1 MDSKSSYFGSEIN
14 CEEVPITFPPQKQN
28 RQPGLE
34 YLMIPRPVYDNP
46 HYIGT
51 GKMNNK
57 VAIIS
62 GGDSG
67 IGRAVAVAFAKEGAD
82 LVIAYFDEHEDARE
96 TKQAIE
102 HYGQRCLLIS
112 GDLRNKNHCQYVIAC
127 TLETFGRVD
136 VLVNNLAVQFVQ
148 NRFLDISDEQWHTT
162 FDTNLHPFFYLTK
175 AALPYMADGS
185 SIINTASINAYIGRK
200 DLIDYTATKGAI
212 VSFTRA
218 LANNIVDQGIRVNA
232 VAPGPIWTPLIPA
245 SFSPD
250 MVKTFGSNVP
260 MKRAAQPYELAPV
273 YVLLASND
281 GSYITGQTIH
291 VNGGGFVG
299 S

>member
-1 MDSKSSYFGSEIN
+1 MDSKSSYYGSEIK
-14 CEEVPITFPPQKQN
+14 CEEVSNTFPPQHQT
-28 RQPGLE
+28 RQPGFE

-51 GKMNNK
+51 GKLNNK

-82 LVIAYFDEHEDARE
+82 IVIAYFDEHEDARE

-102 HYGQRCLLIS
+102 HLGQRCLLIP

-127 TLETFGRVD
+127 TLETFGKID

-162 FDTNLHPFFYLTK
+162 FDTNLHPFFYMTK
-175 AALPYMADGS
+175 AALPYMAEGS

-245 SFSPD
+245 SFPPD
-250 MVKTFGSNVP
+250 MVKTFGNNVP
-260 MKRAAQPYELAPV
+260 MKRAGQPYELAPV
-273 YVLLASND
+273 YVLLASSD

-291 VNGGGFVG
+291 VNGGGFVA

>member
-260 MKRAAQPYELAPV
+260 MKRAAQPYELATV

>member
-1 MDSKSSYFGSEIN
+1 MDSKSSYYGSEIK
-14 CEEVPITFPPQKQN
+14 CEEVSNTFPPQHQM
-28 RQPGLE
+28 RQPGFE

-51 GKMNNK
+51 GKLNNK

-82 LVIAYFDEHEDARE
+82 IVIAYFDEHEDAME

-102 HYGQRCLLIS
+102 HLGQRCLLIP

-127 TLETFGRVD
+127 TLETFGKID

-162 FDTNLHPFFYLTK
+162 FDTNLHPFFYMTK
-175 AALPYMADGS
+175 AALPYMAEGS

-250 MVKTFGSNVP
+250 MVKTFGNNVP
-260 MKRAAQPYELAPV
+260 MKRAGQPYELAPV

-291 VNGGGFVG
+291 VNGGGFVA

>member
-1 MDSKSSYFGSEIN
+1 MDSKSSYYGSETK
-14 CEEVPITFPPQKQN
+14 CEEVSNTFPPQHQM
-28 RQPGLE
+28 RQPGFE

-51 GKMNNK
+51 GKLSNK

-82 LVIAYFDEHEDARE
+82 IVIAYFDEHEDAME

-102 HYGQRCLLIS
+102 HLGQRCLLIP

-127 TLETFGRVD
+127 TLETFGKID

-162 FDTNLHPFFYLTK
+162 FDTNLHPFFYMTK
-175 AALPYMADGS
+175 AALPYMAEGS

-250 MVKTFGSNVP
+250 MVKTFGNNVP
-260 MKRAAQPYELAPV
+260 MKRAGQPYELAPV

-291 VNGGGFVG
+291 VNGGGFVA

>member
-1 MDSKSSYFGSEIN
+1 MDSKSSYYGSEIK
-14 CEEVPITFPPQKQN
+14 CEEVSNTFPPQHQT
-28 RQPGLE
+28 RQPGFE

-51 GKMNNK
+51 GKLSNK

-82 LVIAYFDEHEDARE
+82 IAIAYFDEHEDAME

-102 HYGQRCLLIS
+102 HLGQRCLLIP

-127 TLETFGRVD
+127 TLETFGKID

-162 FDTNLHPFFYLTK
+162 FDTNLHPFFYMTK
-175 AALPYMADGS
+175 AALPYMAEGS

-245 SFSPD
+245 TFSPD
-250 MVKTFGSNVP
+250 MVKTFGNNVP
-260 MKRAAQPYELAPV
+260 MKRAGQPYELAPV

-291 VNGGGFVG
+291 VNGGGFVA

>member
-1 MDSKSSYFGSEIN
+1 MDSKSFDFGAEIK
-14 CEEVPITFPPQKQN
+14 CEEVPNTFPPQQQT

-46 HYIGT
+46 NYIGT
-51 GKMNNK
+51 GKMKNQ

-82 LVIAYFDEHEDARE
+82 LVLAYFDEHEDARE
-96 TKQAIE
+96 TKQAVE
-102 HYGQRCLLIS
+102 QLGQRCLLLP
-112 GDLRNKNHCQYVIAC
+112 GDLRNKEHCKYVISS
-127 TLETFGRVD
+127 TLETFGRID
-136 VLVNNLAVQFVQ
+136 ILVNNLAVQFVQ
-148 NRFLDISDEQWHTT
+148 NHFVDISDEQWHIT
-162 FDTNLHPFFYLTK
+162 FDTNIHPFFYMTK
-175 AALPYMADGS
+175 AALPHMHAGS
-185 SIINTASINAYIGRK
+185 SIINTTSINAYIGRK
-200 DLIDYTATKGAI
+200 DLIDYTTTKGAI

-245 SFSPD
+245 SFTPD

-260 MKRAAQPYELAPV
+260 MKRAGQPYELAPV
-273 YVLLASND
+273 YVLLASSD

-291 VNGGGFVG
+291 INGGGFVA

>member
-1 MDSKSSYFGSEIN
+1 MDSKHSYYGTEIK
-14 CEEVPITFPPQKQN
+14 CEEVSIAFPPQQQA

-34 YLMIPRPVYDNP
+34 YLMIPRPIYDNP

-51 GKMNNK
+51 GKMK
-57 VAIIS
+57 GRVAIIS

-67 IGRAVAVAFAKEGAD
+67 IGRAVAVAFAKEGAN
-82 LVIAYFDEHEDARE
+82 LVLAYFDEHADAIE

-102 HYGQRCLLIS
+102 KLGQRCLLVP
-112 GDLRNKNHCQYVIAC
+112 GDLRSKEHCKEVISR
-127 TLETFGRVD
+127 TLGTFGRID
-136 VLVNNLAVQFVQ
+136 VLVNNLAVQFIQ

-162 FDTNLHPFFYLTK
+162 FDTNIHPFFYMTK
-175 AALPYMADGS
+175 AALPHMTAGG
-185 SIINTASINAYIGRK
+185 SIINTTSINAYIGRK
-200 DLIDYTATKGAI
+200 DLIDYTTTKGAI

-218 LANNIVDQGIRVNA
+218 LANNVVDKGIRVNA

-245 SFSPD
+245 TFSPD
-250 MVKTFGSNVP
+250 MVKTFGNDVP
-260 MKRAAQPYELAPV
+260 MKRAGQPYELAPV
-273 YVLLASND
+273 YVLLASSD

-291 VNGGGFVG
+291 VNGGGFVA

>member
-1 MDSKSSYFGSEIN
+1 MDSKSSYYGSEIK
-14 CEEVPITFPPQKQN
+14 CEEVSNTFPPQHQT
-28 RQPGLE
+28 RQPGFE

-51 GKMNNK
+51 GKLNNK

-82 LVIAYFDEHEDARE
+82 IVIAYFDEHEDARE

-102 HYGQRCLLIS
+102 HLGQRCLLIP

-127 TLETFGRVD
+127 TLETFGKID

-162 FDTNLHPFFYLTK
+162 FDTNLHPFFYMTK
-175 AALPYMADGS
+175 AALPYMAEGS

-250 MVKTFGSNVP
+250 MVKTFGNNVP
-260 MKRAAQPYELAPV
+260 MKRAGQPYELAPV
-273 YVLLASND
+273 YVLLASSD

-291 VNGGGFVG
+291 VNGGGFVA

>member
-1 MDSKSSYFGSEIN
+1 MDSKSSYYGSETK
-14 CEEVPITFPPQKQN
+14 CEEVSNTFPPQHQM
-28 RQPGLE
+28 RQPGFE

-51 GKMNNK
+51 GKLNNK

-82 LVIAYFDEHEDARE
+82 IVIAYFDEHEDAME

-102 HYGQRCLLIS
+102 HLGQRCLLIP

-127 TLETFGRVD
+127 TLETFGKID

-162 FDTNLHPFFYLTK
+162 FDTNLHPFFYMTK
-175 AALPYMADGS
+175 AALPYMAEGS

-250 MVKTFGSNVP
+250 MVKTFGNNVP
-260 MKRAAQPYELAPV
+260 MKRAGQPYELAPV

-291 VNGGGFVG
+291 VNGGGFVA

>member
-1 MDSKSSYFGSEIN
+1 MDSRHTYFGSEVK
-14 CEEVPITFPPQKQN
+14 CEEVSNTFPPQQQA

-34 YLMIPRPVYDNP
+34 YLMIPRPIYDNP

-51 GKMNNK
+51 GKINNQ

-82 LVIAYFDEHEDARE
+82 LVLAYFDEHEDATE

-102 HYGQRCLLIS
+102 QLGQRCLLIP
-112 GDLRNKNHCQYVIAC
+112 GDLRNKSHCKYVISC
-127 TLETFGRVD
+127 TLEKFGRID
-136 VLVNNLAVQFVQ
+136 VLVNNLAVQFIQ
-148 NRFLDISDEQWHTT
+148 DRFLDISDEQWHTT
-162 FDTNLHPFFYLTK
+162 FDTNIHPFFYMTK
-175 AALPYMADGS
+175 AALPHMTEGS
-185 SIINTASINAYIGRK
+185 SVINTTSINAYIGRK
-200 DLIDYTATKGAI
+200 DLIDYTTTKGAI
-212 VSFTRA
+212 VGFTRA
-218 LANNIVDQGIRVNA
+218 LAKNIIDQGIRVNA

-245 SFSPD
+245 TFTPD
-250 MVKTFGSNVP
+250 MVKTFGSDVP
-260 MKRAAQPYELAPV
+260 MKRAGQPYELAPV
-273 YVLLASND
+273 YVLLASSD

-291 VNGGGFVG
+291 INGGGFVG

>member
-1 MDSKSSYFGSEIN
+1 MDSKSSYYGSEIK
-14 CEEVPITFPPQKQN
+14 CEEVSNTFPPQHQT
-28 RQPGLE
+28 RQPGFE

-51 GKMNNK
+51 GKLSNK

-82 LVIAYFDEHEDARE
+82 IAIAYFDEHEDAME

-102 HYGQRCLLIS
+102 HLGQRCLLIP

-127 TLETFGRVD
+127 TLETFGKID

-162 FDTNLHPFFYLTK
+162 FDTNLHPFFYMTK
-175 AALPYMADGS
+175 AALPYMAEGS

-245 SFSPD
+245 TFSPD
-250 MVKTFGSNVP
+250 MVKTFGNNVP
-260 MKRAAQPYELAPV
+260 MKRAGQPYELAPV
-273 YVLLASND
+273 YVLLASSD

-291 VNGGGFVG
+291 VNGGGFVA